1 MDPAGECRELL
12 EQSFS
17 QAEAEG
23 CDPAEVGAIRE
34 RAEALGA
41 LETEAARRDC
51 LALVDEVEALAV
63 QEGFAYEEPDEFD
76 EIVAERPEPLPD
88 AARVPAA
95 AVVQDKVLGA
105 WLGRCAGCMLGKPV
119 EGRPRAVIEPLLR
132 SVDAWPLDDYFPPI
146 PTLPDGVKFDQPP
159 LHLNRGHIDRA
170 VRDDD
175 TDYPVV
181 GLKVL
186 EGTGRGFT
194 PEDVADEWLAS
205 FPYGMVYTAER
216 VAYRNLVNGLKP
228 PQSARFRNPYRE
240 WIGAQIRA
248 DIWGWVNPG
257 DPRRAAEYAY
267 RDACISHTKNGLYGA
282 LFFAAAIAQ
291 AFVTEDPGE
300 VIEVGLAA
308 IPANCRL
315 ARAVEQVVEWCEG
328 LETGD
333 WEWVWEQVMAFCGD
347 MHWIHTI
354 NNAMMV
360 VMAVLLGRGDFTRTI
375 SIAVM
380 AGLDTDCN
388 GATAGSV
395 LGAMLGASKLP
406 ATWVEPL
413 GDRLE
418 SAVSGEHSNAI
429 SELAARTVRVAS
441 KRRN

>member
-1 MDPAGECRELL
+1 MDLAGECRELL
-12 EQSFS
+12 EQSFP

-23 CDPAEVGAIRE
+23 CDPAEVAAIHK
-34 RAEALGA
+34 RAESLGPP
-41 LETEAARRDC
+41 ETEAARRDC
-51 LALVDEVEALAV
+51 LALVDEIEALPV
-63 QEGFAYEEPDEFD
+63 QEGFAYEEPNEFD
-76 EIVAERPEPLPD
+76 EIVTERPEPLPG
-88 AARVPAA
+88 AAPVPGA
-95 AVVQDKVLGA
+95 AVLRDKVLGA
-105 WLGRCAGCMLGKPV
+105 WRGRCAGCMLGKPV

-132 SVDAWPLDDYFPPI
+132 SVNAWPLDDYFPRI
-146 PTLPDGVKFDQPP
+146 PELPEGVKFDQPP

-175 TDYPVV
+175 TDYPIA

-186 EGTGRGFT
+186 ERKGRGFA

-205 FPYGMVYTAER
+205 FPYGVVYTAER

-257 DPRRAAEYAY
+257 DPARAAEYAY
-267 RDACISHTKNGLYGA
+267 RDACISHTKNGIYGA

-291 AFVTEDPGE
+291 AFVTDDPGE

-333 WEWVWEQVMAFCGD
+333 WERVWEQVTGFCGD

-360 VMAVLLGRGDFTRTI
+360 VMAVLLGQGDFTRTI

-395 LGAMLGASKLP
+395 LGAMLGAGKLP
-406 ATWVEPL
+406 AKWVEPL

-418 SAVSGEHSNAI
+418 SAVSGEHTNAI
-429 SELAARTVRVAS
+429 SELAARTVRVVS